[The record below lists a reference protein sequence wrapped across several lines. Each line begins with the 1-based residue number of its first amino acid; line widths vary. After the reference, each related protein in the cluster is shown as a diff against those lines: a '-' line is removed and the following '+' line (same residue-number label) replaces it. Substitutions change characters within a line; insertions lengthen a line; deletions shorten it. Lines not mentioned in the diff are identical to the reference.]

1 MEILSNSTFILVQ
14 KMTVLL
20 LYKQKAAP
28 TKGSSNFP
36 SKTERTNKFRF
47 PSNRCRLYSQ
57 KILELSILILPF

>member
-14 KMTVLL
+14 KMAVLL

-36 SKTERTNKFRF
+36 SKTERTNKVRF

-57 KILELSILILPF
+57 